1 MSKTFRS
8 YDPNQKLFLPPDL
21 REWLREDHL
30 ALFVSDLVEQMD
42 LRGILRV
49 YEEGDLRGRPP
60 YHPAMMVKLLLYG
73 YCVGKM
79 SSRQIEEATYDDV
92 AFRVLSCNQHPDHDS
107 IAEFRK
113 RHLKELGKLFLQVLA
128 FCQRAGLVKLGHVA
142 IDGTK
147 IKANASRRKSLT
159 YKQMSRAEKE
169 LEAKIIE
176 LLGEAQRIDDE
187 EDRLYGKGK
196 RGDELPEEMR
206 KRETRLAKIRKLKT
220 ELEREAK
227 EAAQKEFRQAEEQRA
242 AKERGEPVVKSYRR
256 RKWTRD
262 ERGEIVPKPKTQRNL
277 SDSDS
282 RIMMNTTAGSFE
294 QAYNAQIAVD
304 WETKIIV
311 AARVVQQTNDQEQLI
326 PDLKEVEKNVGR
338 MPEQATADAGYFSAS
353 AVTNESLKGIDL
365 YVPPNEPAPQIGLTK
380 VLPGEA
386 SVRQQMWQKLRGPG
400 GPETYK
406 KRNTTV
412 EPVFA
417 QIKHVRRFR
426 QFTLRGLSKVEA
438 EWSLICLTN
447 NLLKLFRACGQ
458 PKFA

>member
-1 MSKTFRS
+1 MGKTFRS
-8 YDPNQKLFLPPDL
+8 YDPNQKLLLPPDL

-42 LRGILRV
+42 LRGIVRV

-60 YHPAMMVKLLLYG
+60 YHPGMMVKLLLYG
-73 YCVGKM
+73 YCIGKR

-113 RHLKELGKLFLQVLA
+113 RHLKELGKLFLQVLG

-147 IKANASRRKSLT
+147 IKANASRHKSLT
-159 YKQMSRAEKE
+159 YAQMSRAEKE

-176 LLGEAQRIDDE
+176 LLEEAQRIDDE

-206 KRETRLAKIRKLKT
+206 KRETRLAKIRKLKA
-220 ELEREAK
+220 EIEQEAK
-227 EAAQKEFRQAEEQRA
+227 EAAQKEFTQAEEQRA

-256 RKWTRD
+256 RKWRRN

-282 RIMMNTTAGSFE
+282 RIDDE
-294 QAYNAQIAVD
+294 HD
-304 WETKIIV
+304 
-311 AARVVQQTNDQEQLI
+311 
-326 PDLKEVEKNVGR
+326 
-338 MPEQATADAGYFSAS
+338 
-353 AVTNESLKGIDL
+353 
-365 YVPPNEPAPQIGLTK
+365 
-380 VLPGEA
+380 
-386 SVRQQMWQKLRGPG
+386 
-400 GPETYK
+400 
-406 KRNTTV
+406 
-412 EPVFA
+412 
-417 QIKHVRRFR
+417 RR
-426 QFTLRGLSKVEA
+426 
-438 EWSLICLTN
+438 
-447 NLLKLFRACGQ
+447 
-458 PKFA
+458 KF